1 MQLDIVLDLIRRLCP
16 QEEFDAELVQTF
28 YVYIRMRILL
38 ELYDGN
44 KETFLLMESYIPPYP
59 DVYRFY
65 IMAGLELAAGRLEQY
80 KVNNAAFENAWKQYR
95 EYLFHHEPFDMEAY
109 WTQSV

>member
-1 MQLDIVLDLIRRLCP
+1 MQFDTVLDLIQRLCP
-16 QEEFDAELVQTF
+16 QEEFDMELIRTF
-28 YVYIRMRILL
+28 YVHIRMRILL
-38 ELYDGN
+38 EMYDGN
-44 KETFLLMESYIPPYP
+44 KDTFLLMENHFPPYP

-95 EYLFHHEPFDMEAY
+95 EYLFHHEPFDFEAFLE
-109 WTQSV
+109 QRV